1 MPAETTDSD
10 IPQKAFPFM
19 QLPPELRVMVYKLAL
34 QDMVD
39 PILCSGPGDAEDPK
53 AFHGALALVHTS
65 RLVRLESCRD
75 MYSIVTVHR
84 GSLVDI
90 LNTLVARMEESRATT
105 PTASCAHLHDQYG
118 KVWRQYK
125 CVGVLVCWHM
135 LYFASTCPTLRC
147 MWFLFLLGGSQHSKS
162 HRWHEWLKVAVWS
175 EASQTFSKAIP
186 GPRSPTLTLDEVD
199 FVVACLA
206 GMR

>member
-90 LNTLVARMEESRATT
+90 LNTLVARMEEPRATT

-125 CVGVLVCWHM
+125 CVGVLAHALLRVYLSYTEMYVVPLPAWWK
-135 LYFASTCPTLRC
+135 STFEKPT
-147 MWFLFLLGGSQHSKS
+147 M
-162 HRWHEWLKVAVWS
+162 A
-175 EASQTFSKAIP
+175 
-186 GPRSPTLTLDEVD
+186 
-199 FVVACLA
+199 
-206 GMR
+206 